1 MRNNTLFYCLL
12 LALSSLMIG
21 CQSHFISDRE
31 VRESVQEAFKER
43 CVLFTEG
50 EVFDLFD
57 QAQLSVEEREA
68 MEFLYSTMSSA
79 DMGDYEAEYFLDN
92 VRMSLRARE
101 EMAWGEDIPEDL
113 FRHFVLP
120 IRVNN
125 ERMDEFRMVYYET
138 LKKRVEGMS
147 LHDAALEINH
157 WCHENATYVPTDART
172 SSPMATML
180 TGEGRCGE
188 ESTFTVSA
196 MRTVGIPARQVY
208 TPRWAHTDSNHA
220 WVEVWIDGQWYFM
233 GACEPEPALNV
244 AWFNQPA
251 TRAMLMHTR
260 VAGDYHGPEDVIQR
274 SKCYT
279 EINVIDNY
287 ASTRHST
294 VKVVNEAGEAVE
306 GATVEFQI
314 FNYGEYTTVV
324 TLPTDAKG
332 EVSLH
337 MGLGDMFIWASQ
349 GDKFGFGKL
358 AGENITVT
366 LNKQEGDIFTFEE
379 DMAPPVPGDIPVN
392 LTDEQVAQNKAR
404 LAEEDAI
411 RLAYTSTFMTDEKC
425 KEYAP
430 RERALLVEAMGN
442 WRDVKDFIDSKQG
455 AERERAVAMLE
466 AMAAKDLHDTKLA
479 VLEDALSATAPAA
492 LTKDYV
498 SYVLNPRIEFEFL
511 QPYRMQIR
519 EVLGEALGAEPK
531 ASAIVKWV
539 KDNIAVVDEYNPI
552 ALQAT
557 PVGVLRIRKADSA
570 SRNRFFVA
578 ACRAFGIAARMDGMS
593 GLPQY
598 KSEGEW
604 VDVML
609 DGEISE
615 RQTAKGAI
623 RTIYDPKIVPA
634 IPSPIYY
641 SHCSISRIENGRS
654 RTIRF
659 DTDTE
664 NDLGANADPSLLAQK
679 MQLDE
684 GYYILTTGNRMAS
697 GKVLAR
703 TVSFVVKGGQTQDID
718 LVLRPANDDIGVI
731 GSMDPEQL
739 YLPEGATSQTSLLS
753 TTGRGYFIVAVMGT
767 SDEPTNHSSRG
778 LASIADVLNGWGRAV
793 VILNTSA
800 EDAAKYNREMLG
812 EVKAHFGIDV
822 DDKVRKMLCA
832 GCNSTSKTLPVIAL
846 CDSFGRVV
854 YFSQGYNTLVGEQL
868 KSIIHKL

>member
-1 MRNNTLFYCLL
+1 MRNNTLFCFLL
-12 LALSSLMIG
+12 CALTSLVAG
-21 CQSHFISDRE
+21 CQSHFISDKE
-31 VRESVQEAFKER
+31 VRESVQTAFDER
-43 CVLFTEG
+43 RALFTEG
-50 EVFDLFD
+50 EIFNIFDKEVLNT
-57 QAQLSVEEREA
+57 EEREA
-68 MEFLYSTMSSA
+68 MVFLYSTMSSA

-101 EMAWGEDIPEDL
+101 EMAWGEDVPEEL

-125 ERMDEFRMVYYET
+125 ERMDEFRMAYYET

-188 ESTFTVSA
+188 ESTLTVSA
-196 MRTVGIPARQVY
+196 MRAVGIPARQVY

-260 VAGDYHGPEDVIQR
+260 VVGDYHGPEDVIQR

-287 ASTRHST
+287 APVRHST
-294 VKVVNEAGEAVE
+294 VKVVNEGGEPIE

-324 TLPTDAKG
+324 TLPTNEQG

-337 MGLGDMFIWASQ
+337 MGLGDMFIWASHGQ
-349 GDKFGFGKL
+349 KFGFGKL
-358 AGENITVT
+358 AGESLTVM
-366 LNKQEGDIFTFEE
+366 LDKKEGDIFTFEE
-379 DMAPPVPGDIPVN
+379 DMTPPVPGDIPVN

-442 WRDVKDFIDSKQG
+442 WRDVKAFIDSKQG

-466 AMAAKDLHDTKLA
+466 AMASKDLHDTKRE
-479 VLEDALSATAPAA
+479 VLEDALSATTPAP
-492 LTKDYV
+492 LTKEYI

-511 QPYRMQIR
+511 QPYRTQIR
-519 EVLGEALGAEPK
+519 QVLGSALGAEPN
-531 ASAIVKWV
+531 ASAIVGWV
-539 KDNIAVVDEYNPI
+539 KENIALVDEYNPI
-552 ALQAT
+552 SLQAT
-557 PVGVLRIRKADSA
+557 PAGVLRIRKADSA

-578 ACRAFGIAARMDGMS
+578 ACRSFGIAARMDGMS

-598 KSEGEW
+598 KSGEEW

-609 DGEISE
+609 DGEVSE

-641 SHCSISRIENGRS
+641 SHCSISRIENGRC

-659 DTDTE
+659 DADAD

-679 MQLDE
+679 MSLDE

-703 TVSFVVKGGQTQDID
+703 TVSFVVKGEKTQDID

-739 YLPEGATSQTSLLS
+739 YLPEGATSQASILS

-767 SDEPTNHSSRG
+767 SDEPTNHASRG
-778 LASIADVLNGWGRAV
+778 LASIANVLAEWGRPLL
-793 VILNTSA
+793 ILNASA
-800 EDAAKYNREMLG
+800 EDAAKYDRAMLG
-812 EVKAHFGIDV
+812 AVKAHYGVDV
-822 DDKVRKMLCA
+822 DDKVRAMLCA
-832 GCNSTSKTLPVIAL
+832 GCNSASKTLPVIAL

-854 YFSQGYNTLVGEQL
+854 YFSQGYNTSVGEQL
-868 KSIIHKL
+868 KSVIHKL